1 MPLNQNQFLKYLQKN
16 FSPKQK
22 ILISVSCGI
31 DSTVLFDLIY
41 KSQFFDLKNIFY
53 VFFDHQKRVE
63 GKYEIDKFINYYGIN
78 TKNTFIKKL
87 ELGKNE
93 TSFQNKARTARL
105 QYIIKL
111 SKLLDT
117 DEVFLGHHLDDFKE
131 SYFIRKIQSSNAL
144 GLSNIF
150 NEKFDKLNIHRPL
163 VTYTKKQI
171 KVYARK
177 NNLIWFEDRS
187 NFELEYTRNKVRYY
201 FIINPKFSKSIENDL
216 KNYNDLEYL
225 LNFNSSF
232 FKRLSKKRF
241 EIRLQ
246 EFMRLNKT
254 LQTIAVQSLYYSL
267 RLKLK
272 KQPRNENIIN
282 FIEVLSGFNHNIR
295 LKRSVFGGKIGFF
308 EKKLFLN
315 LT

>member
-1 MPLNQNQFLKYLQKN
+1 MQINQSQFLKYLKKN

-31 DSTVLFDLIY
+31 DSTVLYDLIN
-41 KSQFFDLKNIFY
+41 KSQFFDLKNTFY
-53 VFFDHQKRVE
+53 IFFDHQKRVE
-63 GKYEIDKFINYYGIN
+63 GKYEIEKFINYYGVNI
-78 TKNTFIKKL
+78 KNTFIKKL
-87 ELGKNE
+87 KLGKNIN
-93 TSFQNKARTARL
+93 SFQNKARTARL
-105 QYIIKL
+105 QNIIKL

-131 SYFIRKIQSSNAL
+131 SYFLRKIQSSNAL

-163 VTYTKKQI
+163 VNYTKKQI
-171 KVYARK
+171 KIYARK

-187 NFELEYTRNKVRYY
+187 NFELDYTRNKIRSYL
-201 FIINPKFSKSIENDL
+201 ISNPKISKSIENDL
-216 KNYNDLEYL
+216 KNYQDLEYL
-225 LNFNSSF
+225 LNFNSF
-232 FKRLSKKRF
+232 YFERLSKKRF
-241 EIRLQ
+241 EIRAQ

-267 RLKLK
+267 RLNFK
-272 KQPRNENIIN
+272 KQPRNENIMN
-282 FIEVLSGFNHNIR
+282 FIEVVSGFNNNIR
-295 LKRSVFGGKIGFF
+295 LKRYVFGGKIGFF
-308 EKKLFLN
+308 GKKLYLN

>member
-1 MPLNQNQFLKYLQKN
+1 MPLNQNQFFKYLKKN
-16 FSPKQK
+16 FLPKQK
-22 ILISVSCGI
+22 ILISVSCGL
-31 DSTVLFDLIY
+31 DSTVLYDLIH
-41 KSQFFDLKNIFY
+41 KSQFFDLKNTFY
-53 VFFDHQKRVE
+53 IFFDHQKRVE
-63 GKYEIDKFINYYGIN
+63 GKYEIEKFINYYGVNI
-78 TKNTFIKKL
+78 KNTFIKKL
-87 ELGKNE
+87 KLGKNE

-105 QYIIKL
+105 QHIIKL

-131 SYFIRKIQSSNAL
+131 SYFLRKIQSSNAL

-187 NFELEYTRNKVRYY
+187 NFELDYTRNKIRSYLKS
-201 FIINPKFSKSIENDL
+201 NPKISKSIEKDL
-216 KNYNDLEYL
+216 KNYQDLGFL
-225 LNFNSSF
+225 LNFYSSYF
-232 FKRLSKKRF
+232 ERLSKKRF
-241 EIRLQ
+241 EIKVQ

-254 LQTIAVQSLYYSL
+254 FQTVAVQSLYYSL
-267 RLKLK
+267 RLNLK
-272 KQPRNENIIN
+272 KQPRNVNITN
-282 FIEVLSGFNHNIR
+282 FIEVVSGFNHYIR

-308 EKKLFLN
+308 GKKLCLN
-315 LT
+315 LI

>member
-1 MPLNQNQFLKYLQKN
+1 MQINQSQFLKYLKKN

-31 DSTVLFDLIY
+31 DSTVLYDLIN
-41 KSQFFDLKNIFY
+41 KSQFFDLKNTFY
-53 VFFDHQKRVE
+53 IFFDHQKRVE
-63 GKYEIDKFINYYGIN
+63 GKYEIEKFINYYGVNI
-78 TKNTFIKKL
+78 KNTFIKKL
-87 ELGKNE
+87 KLGKNIN
-93 TSFQNKARTARL
+93 SFQNKARTARL
-105 QYIIKL
+105 QNIIKL
-111 SKLLDT
+111 SKQLDT

-131 SYFIRKIQSSNAL
+131 SYFLRKTQSSNAF

-171 KVYARK
+171 KIYARK

-187 NFELEYTRNKVRYY
+187 NFELDYTRNKVRSYL
-201 FIINPKFSKSIENDL
+201 ISNPKISKSIENDL
-216 KNYNDLEYL
+216 KNYQDLEYL
-225 LNFNSSF
+225 LNFNSF
-232 FKRLSKKRF
+232 YFERLSKKRF
-241 EIRLQ
+241 EIRAQ

-267 RLKLK
+267 RLNFK
-272 KQPRNENIIN
+272 KQPRNENIMN
-282 FIEVLSGFNHNIR
+282 FIEVVSGFNHNIR
-295 LKRSVFGGKIGFF
+295 SKRSVFGGKIGFF
-308 EKKLFLN
+308 EKKLCLN